1 MSDTLW
7 KKADDIAEL
16 NRICER
22 TIHAAL
28 GIRFT
33 EFRGDSIS
41 AEMPVDE
48 RTRQP
53 FGVLHGGASVVLA
66 ESLGSMASYLALEGN
81 DRAAYGIEVNAS
93 HLKAARNGT
102 VTGTARAIR
111 IGKSLHVWQIEV
123 RDGTGDLVCL
133 ARLTVT
139 IREPKARPA

>member
-1 MSDTLW
+1 MSDSLW
-7 KKADDIAEL
+7 KKPDDVHEL
-16 NRICER
+16 NHICER

-33 EFRGDSIS
+33 ELGPDSIS

-48 RTRQP
+48 RTKQP

-66 ESLGSMASYLALEGN
+66 ESLGSMASYLALEGA

-102 VTGTARAIR
+102 VTGTARAVR
-111 IGKSLHVWQIEV
+111 IGRGLHVWQIEV

-133 ARLTVT
+133 VRLTVT
-139 IREPKARPA
+139 IRETKARPA

>member
-1 MSDTLW
+1 MSETLW
-7 KKADDIAEL
+7 KKTVDVGEL

-33 EFRGDSIS
+33 EVGANWIS

-48 RTRQP
+48 RTKQP

-66 ESLGSMASYLALEGN
+66 ESLGSMGTYLALEGA
-81 DRAAYGIEVNAS
+81 DRAAYGIEINAS
-93 HLKAARNGT
+93 HLKAARNGF
-102 VTGTARAIR
+102 VTGTARAVR
-111 IGKSLHVWQIEV
+111 IGNSLHVWQIEV

-133 ARLTVT
+133 VRLTVS
-139 IREPKARPA
+139 IREPKVRPA